1 MGDMTWP
8 LSLTK
13 FQRACYAVVYD
24 LHSVGY
30 WTTEGT
36 KFGGEFVAY
45 PGDPNLFHAKFVIRV
60 FCKNQCLLPCIF
72 AAHVRCSH
80 TTRKQ
85 LVLASVNEKYISR
98 QEKDKKK
105 ICRTYYLKIIGI
117 RKHLSR
123 FNIEFEYQD
132 QTLRLIQLG
141 NYVLYIEYI
150 TASTLRNF

>member
-105 ICRTYYLKIIGI
+105 NLP
-117 RKHLSR
+117 HLL
-123 FNIEFEYQD
+123 FK
-132 QTLRLIQLG
+132 
-141 NYVLYIEYI
+141 NYWNPKTSFKV
-150 TASTLRNF
+150 